1 MNLQY
6 LCLSSAYSGSFLKN
20 MTMVAPNGLSI
31 AAVER
36 ETGLSKDTLRV
47 WERRYD
53 FPFPGRDEFGERI
66 YPPEQV
72 EKLRLIKIL
81 MDRGHRPGKIV
92 GVEMDELRAIV
103 RPEGSA
109 EAVADDAYAETE
121 ELLHF
126 IKLCKAHRLDE
137 MRRDLSQSLLR
148 MGMYRFVTDV
158 VAPLTTMV
166 GDHWAKGDLAVF
178 EEHLYTECVQM
189 VMRNAISSVP
199 AASIHAGMPMR
210 PRILLTTVPN
220 EPHGLGLLMSEAI
233 LTLEGASCV
242 SLGVQTPITEIAK
255 AVQVQSADIIA
266 LSFSASVR
274 PAHVLESLG
283 DLRAEVPDSTEIWV
297 GGRSAVLVRRPP
309 PTVRV
314 LDLDELRDALDD
326 WRRRNAN

>member
-1 MNLQY
+1 MII
-6 LCLSSAYSGSFLKN
+6 
-20 MTMVAPNGLSI
+20 PNGLSI

-53 FPFPGRDEFGERI
+53 FPSPGRDEFGERV

-81 MDRGHRPGKIV
+81 MDQGHRPGKIV
-92 GVEMDELRAIV
+92 GAEMDKLRTIAS
-103 RPEGSA
+103 PDASA
-109 EAVADDAYAETE
+109 ETMTDEAYAEPE

-126 IKLCKAHRLDE
+126 IKLCKAHRVDE

-158 VAPLTTMV
+158 IAPLTTMV
-166 GDHWAKGDLAVF
+166 GNHWAKGDLAVF
-178 EEHLYTECVQM
+178 EEHLFTESVQI
-189 VMRNAISSVP
+189 VMRNAISSIP
-199 AASIHAGMPMR
+199 ASALWAGIPMR

-233 LTLEGASCV
+233 FALEGASCT
-242 SLGVQTPITEIAK
+242 SLGVQTPIREIAK
-255 AVQVQSADIIA
+255 AAQVQAADIVA
-266 LSFSASVR
+266 LSFSTSVR

-283 DLRAEVPDSTEIWV
+283 DLRTELPDSTEIWV
-297 GGRSAVLVRRPP
+297 GGRSAVLLRRPP

-314 LDLDELRDALDD
+314 LNLYDLREALDD
-326 WRRRNAN
+326 WRRRNVN

>member
-1 MNLQY
+1 MI
-6 LCLSSAYSGSFLKN
+6 
-20 MTMVAPNGLSI
+20 APNGLSI

-36 ETGLSKDTLRV
+36 ETGLSKDVLRV

-53 FPFPGRDEFGERI
+53 FPSPGRDEFGERI

-81 MDRGHRPGKIV
+81 MDQGYRPGKIV
-92 GVEMDELRAIV
+92 GVEMDKLRAIAS
-103 RPEGSA
+103 PEGSA
-109 EAVADDAYAETE
+109 EALVDEAYAESE
-121 ELLHF
+121 ELLYF
-126 IKLCKAHRLDE
+126 IKLCKAHRMDE

-166 GDHWAKGDLAVF
+166 GNHWAKGDLAVF
-178 EEHLYTECVQM
+178 EEHLYTESVQI
-189 VMRNAISSVP
+189 VMRNAISSIP
-199 AASIHAGMPMR
+199 AAPTRAGMPMR

-233 LTLEGASCV
+233 LTLEGASCI

-255 AVQVQSADIIA
+255 AAQVQSADIVA

-274 PAHVLESLG
+274 PAYVLESLS
-283 DLRAEVPDSTEIWV
+283 DLRAELPGSTEIWG

-309 PTVRV
+309 ATVRV
-314 LDLDELRDALDD
+314 LNLHELRDALDD